1 MTPTSTTAAVLPTDM
16 KPLCAIYR
24 ESFFLDRTEDG
35 RAFLTL
41 VRPLLRHP
49 AVDILSTYRHHIGTH
64 RLQHVISV
72 AYLSYHLCR
81 ERGLSVEEACH
92 AALLH
97 DLFYFD
103 RTRGNAPR
111 RPWLHHPAIAWENAR
126 TLYPFTELGEDIICR
141 HMWPLTRSLP
151 RTKEGR
157 IVSFAD
163 KYCAMRE
170 FFQNFKKLSY
180 IRRKDTRP

>member
-1 MTPTSTTAAVLPTDM
+1 MTPISVTAATLPTDM
-16 KPLCAIYR
+16 KPLCEIYR
-24 ESFFLDRTEDG
+24 ESFFLERTADG
-35 RAFLTL
+35 QAFLSL

-49 AVDILSTYRHHIGTH
+49 AVHILSTYRHHIGTH
-64 RLQHVISV
+64 RLQHAISV
-72 AYLSYHLCR
+72 AYLSYHICR
-81 ERGLSVEEACH
+81 DRGLSVEEACR

-103 RTRGNAPR
+103 RTRGDAPR
-111 RPWLHHPAIAWENAR
+111 LPWLRHPAIAWENAR
-126 TLYPFTELGEDIICR
+126 GLYPFTALGEDIICR

-170 FFQNFKKLSY
+170 FFHAFRPTSY